1 METSRVTCSALPTG
15 TVREI
20 PWEWMSGEWNGGSLP
35 QLVASASANSEEFAK
50 VSESQVGE
58 KSPRD
63 KKLMQRR
70 IDVVFCFE

>member
-20 PWEWMSGEWNGGSLP
+20 PWEWMSGEWNGRSIP

-50 VSESQVGE
+50 VSQSREE
-58 KSPRD
+58 DKARRD
-63 KKLMQRR
+63 KN
-70 IDVVFCFE
+70 